1 MKRPKPSIP
10 RLPKPHE
17 SSGRFLKGKFSCS
30 LRKKE
35 RKKETQNFLRPLF
48 FFSPQKNKEKQFPE
62 NLENIVLFLCSI
74 FGDGSF
80 FSFKNFDFLW
90 LKKQVEIFCL
100 TKCFI
105 LIKVFFSVGK
115 QFHKI
120 VENLSPKWYKS
131 VNGRSVGSLTY
142 GANQIAYRYAKAVQW
157 AIENWS
163 KYLPFMFRSLVIDLR
178 GSKYLFANYW
188 AIPNISLSL
197 SHTHTCVYTIVTNI

>member
-1 MKRPKPSIP
+1 
-10 RLPKPHE
+10 
-17 SSGRFLKGKFSCS
+17 

-48 FFSPQKNKEKQFPE
+48 FFSPQKKKTISWKIGKYRIVFMQYLQWWFFFFP
-62 NLENIVLFLCSI
+62 LKILI
-74 FGDGSF
+74 FC
-80 FSFKNFDFLW
+80 DFT
-90 LKKQVEIFCL
+90 KKVEIFCL

-105 LIKVFFSVGK
+105 LTKVFFFSWK
-115 QFHKI
+115 TISQKI

-197 SHTHTCVYTIVTNI
+197 SLSHTHVCIQL